1 MFRFF
6 IIKKWFLW
14 SWLGSLL
21 ILLSLWIQ
29 VKIDV
34 KINEWFGR
42 FYDMIQKALGSPNSI
57 TITEYWDS
65 LFSFIYL
72 AGMYVGLY
80 VIITFFTQHYLFRW
94 RRAMVEW
101 YHSVY
106 KNARN
111 IEGASQRVQEDTVKF
126 SRMMESLGTSLVEAI
141 MVLIQFIPILFGL
154 SLGIPIYFF
163 GDWQYGLITGA
174 LLWTIGGTIFLI
186 GLGWLLRLVGIE
198 YDLQKKE
205 AAYRKILVIAE
216 DDDFVRP
223 KTIEELFDDV
233 KDIHF
238 LSYIRYFYFNI
249 GRMAYLQANVLSAY
263 VFLAPAIVAGVVTLG
278 VMQQIIR
285 AFGRVEGSMQYLLK
299 AWPTII
305 ELASVYKRLRE
316 FEKQIMSN
324 ENNTDKLKDEK
335 QT

>member
-6 IIKKWFLW
+6 TTRKWLLW
-14 SWLGSLL
+14 AWIGSAV
-21 ILLSLWIQ
+21 ILSSLWVQ

-34 KINEWFGR
+34 EINEWFGQ
-42 FYDMIQKALGSPNSI
+42 FYDMIQKALAKPNAI
-57 TITEYWDS
+57 TIEEYWTS
-65 LFSFIYL
+65 LFSFITL
-72 AGMYVGLY
+72 AGIYVAVY
-80 VIITFFTQHYLFRW
+80 VVVSFFTAHFLFRW
-94 RRAMVEW
+94 RAAMVEW

-106 KNARN
+106 DRARK

-126 SRMMESLGTSLVEAI
+126 SRIMESLGTSLIESI
-141 MVLIQFIPILFGL
+141 MVLIQFVPILFGL
-154 SLGIPIYFF
+154 SLGIPIFFF

-174 LLWTIGGTIFLI
+174 LIWTLGGTIFLI
-186 GLGWLLRLVGIE
+186 ALGWVLRLVGVE

-216 DDDFVRP
+216 DDETVRP
-223 KTIEELFDDV
+223 KTISELFDGV
-233 KDIHF
+233 RSIHF
-238 LSYIRYFYFNI
+238 LSYSRYLYFNI

-316 FEKQIMSN
+316 FESQILQNKKN
-324 ENNTDKLKDEK
+324 EN
-335 QT
+335 